1 MSFFE
6 KKYSFFGHYGEK
18 HSMTA
23 KQLCERITQDYKFD
37 DYNWIAP
44 ASELVRVCKHPDFPT
59 KYALTIKV
67 AILNCFANIEN
78 RANRGGDRSTIKPSD
93 AEAVQECFNSMY
105 GIDRE
110 DVALARKYYLTEMIK
125 YVSYTNTFDSL
136 YHPGETFR
144 KLREEFITAK
154 VEENI
159 SKKKVDFNS
168 LVESLKTEFS
178 KTVKTAEEKGA
189 FVEDEEKDK
198 EEWAEFFK
206 RIKSP

>member
-6 KKYSFFGHYGEK
+6 KKYTFVSHRDEI
-18 HSMTA
+18 HRMTA
-23 KQLCERITQDYKFD
+23 KQLCERIVQDSKS

-44 ASELVRVCKHPDFPT
+44 ASELVRVCKFPSFPT
-59 KYALTIKV
+59 EYALTIKV

-78 RANRGGDRSTIKPSD
+78 RANHGGDRYLTKPAD

-105 GIDRE
+105 GVDRE
-110 DVALARKYYLTEMIK
+110 DVVSARRYYLTEMLK
-125 YVSYTNTFDSL
+125 YATYTRVFDSL

-144 KLREEFITAK
+144 KLREDFITTK

-159 SKKKVDFNS
+159 SKKKINFNT
-168 LVESLKTEFS
+168 LVESSKNEFAE
-178 KTVKTAEEKGA
+178 TVKVADSKGA

-198 EEWAEFFK
+198 KEWAEFYK
-206 RIKSP
+206 RMKDL